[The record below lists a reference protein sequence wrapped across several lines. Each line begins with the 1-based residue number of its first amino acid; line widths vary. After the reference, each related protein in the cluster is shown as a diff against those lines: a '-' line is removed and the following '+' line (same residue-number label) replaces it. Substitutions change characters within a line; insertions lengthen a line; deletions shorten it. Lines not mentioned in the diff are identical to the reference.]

1 MYVRRICDVC
11 DGERHVIVKKVRG
24 AIGAAPGLV
33 LMAAVAVLAAA
44 CSNSGNPAS
53 STSGAP
59 GGSPAVSAPASA
71 ASGAPADTS
80 TAASSN
86 PAASAV
92 AVSVAAPPSASAPAQ
107 LPTSGAAAGTTS
119 CATWAAA
126 HTFLYVTSATPD
138 ADGSLTVTGNH
149 AAVVCGGP
157 DDYHYDFAAAA
168 VTGRVLPGA
177 ALRVL
182 SSGAHLQPLTLPK
195 FPAYLTTDKSTRVFM
210 FTGALT
216 GITTLSEQYHP

>member
-1 MYVRRICDVC
+1 
-11 DGERHVIVKKVRG
+11 VIAKKARG
-24 AIGAAPGLV
+24 GVGAAPGLV

-44 CSNSGNPAS
+44 CSHSGSAAS
-53 STSGAP
+53 GTSSVPAP
-59 GGSPAVSAPASA
+59 GGSQAASGPASA
-71 ASGAPADTS
+71 ASAGTS
-80 TAASSN
+80 A

-92 AVSVAAPPSASAPAQ
+92 AVSGAVPPGASAPAQ
-107 LPTSGAAAGTTS
+107 LPASGTGGTTA

-126 HTFLYVTSATPD
+126 HTFLYVTSAKPN

-149 AAVVCGGP
+149 ATVVCGGP
-157 DDYHYDFAAAA
+157 DDYHYDLAAAV
-168 VTGRVLPGA
+168 VTGRVLSGA
-177 ALRVL
+177 ALQVL

-195 FPAYLTTDKSTRVFM
+195 FPAYLTSDKNTRVFM